1 MDFIGDYAHMSVAK
15 VYQEIDNLQGDDQQD
30 LKKFITVHL
39 LPSLKLDN
47 KIADVFVL
55 LSCKNKYVRSICI
68 QELTEMILEID
79 HRRFSR
85 EDLMNLYETGTV
97 QLFTAIT
104 ETKKTFSIFQPLI
117 QLGIMFNCFIYLK
130 AVEAMDD
137 WIACIRRVMNTV
149 QSKTKR
155 VMERSDPDVRVFA
168 KTAHC
173 IFGLENVDLDDS
185 LLLGEDVDDF
195 LPEFSREDGDIYI
208 EGLAALF
215 HTGNLVNIIF
225 YFNVYFC
232 KIIKF
237 KRYSH

>member
-1 MDFIGDYAHMSVAK
+1 
-15 VYQEIDNLQGDDQQD
+15 
-30 LKKFITVHL
+30 
-39 LPSLKLDN
+39 
-47 KIADVFVL
+47 
-55 LSCKNKYVRSICI
+55 
-68 QELTEMILEID
+68 
-79 HRRFSR
+79 
-85 EDLMNLYETGTV
+85 
-97 QLFTAIT
+97 
-104 ETKKTFSIFQPLI
+104 
-117 QLGIMFNCFIYLK
+117 
-130 AVEAMDD
+130 MDD
-137 WIACIRRVMNTV
+137 WIACIRRVMNTM